1 MSDKEG
7 VSNMVKMIPSPHS
20 LATGV
25 GALPHTDP
33 KEACEDVLAIFPQ
46 FPYVPTLPERGQ
58 RESIVFN
65 DSEQLPGR
73 SIQNDRLGYDSTT
86 DHTAEIE
93 KVYMDYVE
101 GNYAPYALHKEYAS
115 GFIEM
120 MSHNISHAMIL
131 KCQVTGPVTFGM
143 QVVDADKRPIYYDSQ
158 LADMLS
164 KMIALKARWCEE
176 EMKEKTGIKETVVIL
191 NEPYLASLGSSVVPV
206 DQEVVRSGW
215 EDIAAMVKGGLG
227 IHCCSNTDWE
237 FVMDLQPSI
246 VSIDAYATAKEFLL
260 YADAIITY
268 MERGGVVAW
277 GIVPAEYKIFANET
291 PDTLHKRYL
300 DIRNRLCSHMPEQLF
315 NAQSLITPSCGIR
328 FADRTG
334 AVAIMQTAA
343 EISRRIREEKP
354 V

>member
-7 VSNMVKMIPSPHS
+7 VSNMAKMIPSPHS

-25 GALPHTDP
+25 GALPHTSP

-73 SIQNDRLGYDSTT
+73 SIRNGRLEYDSTT

-120 MSHNISHAMIL
+120 MSHDFSRAMIL

-164 KMIALKARWCEE
+164 KMIALRARWCEE
-176 EMKEKTGIKETVVIL
+176 EMKEK
-191 NEPYLASLGSSVVPV
+191 
-206 DQEVVRSGW
+206 D
-215 EDIAAMVKGGLG
+215 
-227 IHCCSNTDWE
+227 
-237 FVMDLQPSI
+237 
-246 VSIDAYATAKEFLL
+246 
-260 YADAIITY
+260 
-268 MERGGVVAW
+268 
-277 GIVPAEYKIFANET
+277 
-291 PDTLHKRYL
+291 RYQ
-300 DIRNRLCSHMPEQLF
+300 RNGCHF
-315 NAQSLITPSCGIR
+315 
-328 FADRTG
+328 
-334 AVAIMQTAA
+334 
-343 EISRRIREEKP
+343 K
-354 V
+354 